1 MAPMIPVRTSRTVRL
16 GVVCLF
22 PGSLPGDNQ
31 TRRAVTAS
39 SLRTLRIMLSLFD
52 PQSAQNLDAAQRP
65 GWSECDNALLDAR
78 MAPDQASSAHS
89 GCSHRYHRLAESGQ
103 TLGVGQQHA
112 LRVAGVG
119 HGAEFDHQ
127 KGFAV
132 QTRVTLTEENRRT
145 QVDAH
150 EQGRQRTE

>member
-1 MAPMIPVRTSRTVRL
+1 
-16 GVVCLF
+16 
-22 PGSLPGDNQ
+22 
-31 TRRAVTAS
+31 
-39 SLRTLRIMLSLFD
+39 MLSLFD